1 MRYYTTTILA
11 LGFFTFQTVT
21 SFAIPAKRPLVGL
34 EPPFEGLGPVKLPH
48 NPPIRALEPV
58 QERTYEDK
66 PGSGIPSV
74 QYIRNEKTDSLTRM
88 TKNQGT
94 EKATT
99 EESQTQE
106 TSTPDQTHKR
116 SDTKDEE
123 WQASRFPDLAHEKRG
138 IGDKITAWLAKEFH
152 FHRV

>member
-1 MRYYTTTILA
+1 LAIYKTPIIIIIIIMRYYTTTILA

-66 PGSGIPSV
+66 PGSGIPLV
-74 QYIRNEKTDSLTRM
+74 QYIKNEETNSLTRV
-88 TKNQGT
+88 TKNHGP
-94 EKATT
+94 EKPTT
-99 EESQTQE
+99 EEPQTQE
-106 TSTPDQTHKR
+106 VMNTTQPEKGYLLMIYLFEDINSR
-116 SDTKDEE
+116 SNP
-123 WQASRFPDLAHEKRG
+123 QA
-138 IGDKITAWLAKEFH
+138 
-152 FHRV
+152 